1 MNILNLEN
9 VSKTYMA
16 KTVLDKVSIGIDD
29 TDKIGVVGANGTG
42 KSTLLA
48 ITAGVV
54 EAQMEGAATDFPKLM
69 ELEKEKAAVDK
80 EIPAPKPKKY
90 NLTKPRNPSKIG
102 NVD

>member
-54 EAQMEGAATDFPKLM
+54 EADSGSVVMGTDIRISYLPQNPKFDENKTL
-69 ELEKEKAAVDK
+69 L
-80 EIPAPKPKKY
+80 
-90 NLTKPRNPSKIG
+90 
-102 NVD
+102 